1 MTSFITRT
9 MSTMA
14 DDKPLAGRVAYVT
27 GAARGQG
34 RSHCVRLAR
43 AGADVVAI
51 DACGPV
57 AEHNGY
63 PPAEPADL
71 AETVNLV
78 EGEGRKIRA
87 EQVDIRDL
95 VGQQRVVSDAIEQ
108 FGRLDIVVANA
119 GVLNWG
125 RLWEISPQQFQDVV
139 DINLTGLWN
148 TIKAAVPAMINA
160 GNGGSIIAISS
171 AAGVKAVPGCGH
183 YCASK
188 FGVVG
193 LTNSL
198 AVELGEFGIRV
209 NSVHPYG
216 TDTPMGNDASMWQM
230 FADHPNFIH
239 SFSPGALPTDSLS
252 APDLVSDIVVWLAS
266 DASSLLTAAQ
276 IPADKGYLKI

>member
-1 MTSFITRT
+1 MTNP
-9 MSTMA
+9 A
-14 DDKPLAGRVAYVT
+14 APLAGKVAYVT

-43 AGADVVAI
+43 AGADIVAI

-63 PPAEPADL
+63 PPALPEDL
-71 AETVNLV
+71 AETVSLV
-78 EGEGRKIRA
+78 EGEGRKIVADR
-87 EQVDIRDL
+87 VDVRDAA
-95 VGQQRVVSDAIEQ
+95 GQQRVVSDAIAQ

-119 GVLNWG
+119 GVMNWG
-125 RLWEISPQQFQDVV
+125 RLWEISAKQWQDVLDV
-139 DINLTGLWN
+139 NLTGVWN
-148 TIKAAVPAMINA
+148 TIKAVVPPMIEA
-160 GNGGSIIAISS
+160 GNGGSIITISS
-171 AAGVKAVPGCGH
+171 AAGIKAVPGCGH

-188 FGVVG
+188 FGVVA

-198 AVELGEFGIRV
+198 AVELGEYGIRV

-216 TDTPMGNDASMWQM
+216 TDTPMGNDTSMWQT
-230 FADHPNFIH
+230 FADHQTYIH
-239 SFSPGALPTDSLS
+239 SFSPGALPTDSL
-252 APDLVSDIVVWLAS
+252 ADPDLISDIVLWLAS

>member
-1 MTSFITRT
+1 MTDHE
-9 MSTMA
+9 A
-14 DDKPLAGRVAYVT
+14 PLAGKVAYVT

-34 RSHCVRLAR
+34 RSHCIRLAR
-43 AGADVVAI
+43 AGADIVAV
-51 DACGPV
+51 DACAPV
-57 AEHNGY
+57 TEHNGY
-63 PPAEPADL
+63 PPARPEDL
-71 AETVNLV
+71 AETVSLV
-78 EGEGRKIRA
+78 EGEGRKILA
-87 EQVDIRDL
+87 DEVDVRDAA
-95 VGQQRVVSDAIEQ
+95 GQQRVVAAALAQ

-125 RLWEISPQQFQDVV
+125 RLWEISAQQWQDTL

-148 TIKAAVPAMINA
+148 TIKAVVPPMIEA
-160 GNGGSIIAISS
+160 GNGGSIITISS
-171 AAGVKAVPGCGH
+171 AAGIKAVPGCGH

-216 TDTPMGNDASMWQM
+216 TDTPMGNDVSMYKV
-230 FADHPNFIH
+230 FADHPNYIH
-239 SFSPGALPTDSLS
+239 SFSPGALPTDSL
-252 APDLVSDIVVWLAS
+252 ADPDLISDIVVWLAS
-266 DASSLLTAAQ
+266 DASSLVTAAQ

>member
-1 MTSFITRT
+1 MTET
-9 MSTMA
+9 
-14 DDKPLAGRVAYVT
+14 DKPLAGRVAYVT

-57 AEHNGY
+57 APHNGY
-63 PPAEPADL
+63 AHATPEDL
-71 AETVNLV
+71 AETVRLV
-78 EGEGRKIRA
+78 EDEGRKIVA
-87 EQVDIRDL
+87 KEVDVRDL
-95 VGQQRVVSDAIEQ
+95 EGQQRVVDDAVEQ

-119 GVLNWG
+119 GVMNWG
-125 RLWEISPQQFQDVV
+125 RLWEISPQQWQDVL
-139 DINLTGLWN
+139 DTNLTGLWH
-148 TIKAAVPAMINA
+148 TIKAAVPPMIEA
-160 GNGGSIIAISS
+160 GNGGSIINISS
-171 AAGVKAVPGCGH
+171 AAGIKAVPGCGH
-183 YCASK
+183 YCATK

-216 TDTPMGNDASMWQM
+216 TDTPMGNDTSMYQV
-230 FADHPNFIH
+230 FADHQTYIH
-239 SFSPGALPTDSLS
+239 SFSPGALPTDSLAS
-252 APDLVSDIVVWLAS
+252 PNLISDIVLWLAS
-266 DASSLLTAAQ
+266 DASSLVTAAQ

>member
-1 MTSFITRT
+1 
-9 MSTMA
+9 MSYPESM
-14 DDKPLAGRVAYVT
+14 LAGKVAYVT

-43 AGADVVAI
+43 AGADLVAI
-51 DACGPV
+51 DACAPV

-63 PPAEPADL
+63 PPARPEDL

-78 EGEGRKIRA
+78 EREGHKILA
-87 EQVDIRDL
+87 ERVDVRDL
-95 VGQQRVVSDAIEQ
+95 AGQQQVVSKAIEQ
-108 FGRLDIVVANA
+108 FGRLDVVVANA

-125 RLWEISPQQFQDVV
+125 RLWEISAQQWQDIL
-139 DINLTGLWN
+139 DINLTGMWN
-148 TIKAAVPAMINA
+148 TIKAAVPPMIAA
-160 GNGGSIIAISS
+160 GNGGSIITISS

-209 NSVHPYG
+209 NSVHPGIIETPIWLTVAPTG
-216 TDTPMGNDASMWQM
+216 TNAP
-230 FADHPNFIH
+230 
-239 SFSPGALPTDSLS
+239 
-252 APDLVSDIVVWLAS
+252 PDL
-266 DASSLLTAAQ
+266 DALSQMAVPLGL
-276 IPADKGYLKI
+276 KGYHE

>member
-1 MTSFITRT
+1 MTDT
-9 MSTMA
+9 
-14 DDKPLAGRVAYVT
+14 PLAGRVAYVT
-27 GAARGQG
+27 GGARGQG

-43 AGADVVAI
+43 AGADIVTI

-63 PPAEPADL
+63 PAASEEDL
-71 AETVNLV
+71 AETVSLV
-78 EGEGRKIRA
+78 ESEGRKILARSIDVRDA
-87 EQVDIRDL
+87 E
-95 VGQQRVVSDAIEQ
+95 GQAGVVADAVEQ

-119 GVLNWG
+119 AVLNWG
-125 RLWEISPQQFQDVV
+125 RLWEMTAKQWQDVIDV
-139 DINLTGLWN
+139 NLTGLWN
-148 TIKAAVPAMINA
+148 TVKAVVPTMIEA
-160 GNGGSIIAISS
+160 ANGGSIITISS

-239 SFSPGALPTDSLS
+239 SFSPGALPTDSLA
-252 APDLVSDIVVWLAS
+252 APELVSDIVVWLAS
-266 DASSLLTAAQ
+266 DASSLVTAAQ

>member
-1 MTSFITRT
+1 MTDNDT
-9 MSTMA
+9 
-14 DDKPLAGRVAYVT
+14 PLAGRVAYVT

-57 AEHNGY
+57 AAHNGY
-63 PPAEPADL
+63 EPATSEDL

-78 EGEGRKIRA
+78 EGEGRKILAR
-87 EQVDIRDL
+87 EVDVRDAA
-95 VGQQRVVSDAIEQ
+95 GQERVIADAIEQ

-125 RLWEISPQQFQDVV
+125 RLWEISAEQWQETLDT
-139 DINLTGLWN
+139 NLTGMWH
-148 TIKAAVPAMINA
+148 TIKAAVPQMIKA
-160 GNGGSIIAISS
+160 GNGGSIITISS
-171 AAGVKAVPGCGH
+171 AAGIKAVPGCGH
-183 YCASK
+183 YSASK

-193 LTNSL
+193 LTNAL

-216 TDTPMGNDASMWQM
+216 TDTPMGNDVSMYKILQ
-230 FADHPNFIH
+230 DHPHYIH
-239 SFSPGALPTDSLS
+239 SFSPGALPTDSLA
-252 APDLVSDIVVWLAS
+252 APDLISDIVVWLAG
-266 DASSLLTAAQ
+266 DASSLVTAAQ

>member
-1 MTSFITRT
+1 MTNSD
-9 MSTMA
+9 A
-14 DDKPLAGRVAYVT
+14 PLAGKVAYVT

-34 RSHCVRLAR
+34 RSHSVRLAR
-43 AGADVVAI
+43 AGADIVAI

-63 PPAEPADL
+63 APAAPADL

-78 EGEGRKIRA
+78 EGEGRKIVADR
-87 EQVDIRDL
+87 VDVRDAAA
-95 VGQQRVVSDAIEQ
+95 QQRVVAQAIEQ

-125 RLWEISPQQFQDVV
+125 RLWEISAQQWQDVL
-139 DINLTGLWN
+139 DTNLTGVWN
-148 TIKAAVPAMINA
+148 TIKAVVPPMIEA
-160 GNGGSIIAISS
+160 GNGGSIINISS
-171 AAGVKAVPGCGH
+171 AAGIKAVPGCGH

-188 FGVVG
+188 FGVVA

-230 FADHPNFIH
+230 FADHQNYIH
-239 SFSPGALPTDSLS
+239 SYSPGALPTDSL
-252 APDLVSDIVVWLAS
+252 ADPDLISDIVLWLAG
-266 DASSLLTAAQ
+266 DASSLVTAAQ